1 MGCGMP
7 KARKTIEF
15 LFLFTSPFIFSFTS
29 CAFFFLLWSVGYEK
43 KGGGWVWDLDIT
55 RHDFCIHYTMHFLLE
70 VILLWWISHVVA
82 VVFSSWYR
90 ILYRGYGGFLFC
102 YYDNGLD
109 TLNLLQFFALCFPRR
124 SVSQI
129 RVLSELET
137 HLTAVD
143 AIGCL
148 ISASLRPA
156 MCLETR

>member
-1 MGCGMP
+1 
-7 KARKTIEF
+7 
-15 LFLFTSPFIFSFTS
+15 
-29 CAFFFLLWSVGYEK
+29 
-43 KGGGWVWDLDIT
+43 
-55 RHDFCIHYTMHFLLE
+55 MHFLLE

-90 ILYRGYGGFLFC
+90 ILYRGYGSLLFC